1 MSGSRKRL
9 WAPYLSLNDAFSET
23 LGFVRRCEEKNLP
36 LGLSEPSL
44 YRAYL
49 MSGSWSMG
57 QGQDLSS
64 FLRFQTANDP
74 ALDQARVSIS
84 RLLSVAVKAHYF
96 IAEKATVRHEPIVF
110 SCPDLAHPGHWR
122 YGLVYPIDIP
132 VDRGP
137 AQSRAIVVAEWDLA
151 LSAGQRP
158 AVPKSDEF
166 PVVLMPNPRTWLAK
180 RRWEELRTKADGLP
194 WFDPITNP
202 AKKRLLDAVAAHTD
216 VSSFPYGTLL
226 ETTIELREDASLTGA
241 MWARGVKRWFL
252 PHGFDAEPVVAYMK
266 RLTDF
271 PDSERMRR
279 RWWERREEKR
289 ETSRPPTKRS

>member
-9 WAPYLSLNDAFSET
+9 WAPYLSFNDAFSET
-23 LGFVRRCEEKNLP
+23 LAFVRRCEEKNLP

-44 YRAYL
+44 YRAYV

-57 QGQDLSS
+57 EGQDLSL
-64 FLRFQTANDP
+64 FLRFQTSNDP
-74 ALDQARVSIS
+74 TMDQAKVSIS
-84 RLLSVAVKAHYF
+84 RLLSIAVKAHYF

-132 VDRGP
+132 QERGP
-137 AQSRAIVVAEWDLA
+137 ALSRAIVVAEWDLA

-158 AVPKSDEF
+158 SVSKSDEF
-166 PVVLMPNPRTWLAK
+166 PVVLMPDPRTWLAK
-180 RRWEELRTKADGLP
+180 RRWEALRTKADGLP
-194 WFDPITNP
+194 WFDPPSTP

-216 VSSFPYGTLL
+216 ASSFPYGTIL
-226 ETTIELREDASLTGA
+226 ETPIELKEDASLTGA
-241 MWARGVKRWFL
+241 IWGRGIKRWFL
-252 PHGFDAEPVVAYMK
+252 PHGFDAEPVVAYIQRMVA
-266 RLTDF
+266 F
-271 PDSERMRR
+271 PEGERIRR

-289 ETSRPPTKRS
+289 APMPPK